1 MSWGKTSMEKISID
15 TQIYVDKLLVE
26 LEAVKF
32 FEFMEDS
39 EEICNM
45 ELFRSN
51 FRDEISLQAS
61 INEVENGVPT
71 LTEEQFDE
79 LVNRCV
85 VKDALDDLVDQGLI
99 EGNFDPSEM
108 DTVYK
113 LKNKE
118 QEGE

>member
-45 ELFRSN
+45 ELFRGN
-51 FRDEISLQAS
+51 FRDEIALQAS

-71 LTEEQFDE
+71 LTEEQYYRNTNPVITATAQQVITATMADWQTT
-79 LVNRCV
+79 R
-85 VKDALDDLVDQGLI
+85 
-99 EGNFDPSEM
+99 
-108 DTVYK
+108 
-113 LKNKE
+113 
-118 QEGE
+118 